1 MTPSAVPVSV
11 VIPAYEAA
19 SYLEDTV
26 DSVRDQ
32 TVDVDEIVVVDD
44 GSSDDTARVAKAL
57 DVRLIRHGSNR
68 GVSAARNSGVRAAH
82 NEWIALLDADDVWK
96 RHKIE
101 RQWSVVQRHDAVDV
115 LFSDREHVHDG
126 EVVREQYLTEYE
138 PYLNIERTELESN
151 VYRLDGDSLGQA
163 LLPGNFLKPSTLLF
177 RREIFEK
184 AGAFDEKFTA
194 PDSPIGTCEDHDLS
208 LRLSVLTDPVV
219 VEEPLVLYRLVEGG
233 LSSDTVGMQI
243 GYSYLAE
250 KIMERPDRYPA
261 GAPEHFRERR
271 PEWLRTAAVR
281 CMHDDRF
288 ELAESLL
295 RRSLRDR
302 ASVRTL
308 LALLVCSLGP
318 GPFRAALSLKR
329 YIGLPGL
336 R

>member
-1 MTPSAVPVSV
+1 MTASSVPISV

-19 SYLEDTV
+19 PYLEDTV
-26 DSVRDQ
+26 GSVRDQ

-44 GSSDDTARVAKAL
+44 GSSDDTVRVAESL
-57 DVRLIRHGSNR
+57 DVRLVRHEGNR
-68 GVSAARNSGVRAAH
+68 GVSAARNSGVRAAD

-96 RHKIE
+96 RHKTE
-101 RQWSVVQRHDAVDV
+101 RQWAVVQRHGNVDV
-115 LFSDREHVHDG
+115 VFSDREHVRGG
-126 EVVREQYLTEYE
+126 EVVRARYLAEYE
-138 PYLNIERTELESN
+138 PYLGVERTELDPA
-151 VYRLDGDSLGQA
+151 VHRLDGDSLGEA

-177 RREIFEK
+177 RRGIFEE

-219 VEEPLVLYRLVEGG
+219 VEEPLVSYRLVEGG
-233 LSSDTVGMQI
+233 LSSDTVGMKI
-243 GYSYLAE
+243 GYAYLAE
-250 KIMERPDRYPA
+250 KIVERPDRYPE
-261 GAPEHFRERR
+261 GAPEYFRERR
-271 PEWLRTAAVR
+271 PGWLRTAAVR

-288 ELAESLL
+288 ELAGSLL

-302 ASVRTL
+302 ASMRTL
-308 LALLVCSLGP
+308 LALAVCSLGP

-329 YIGLPGL
+329 SVGLPGL